1 MFLFL
6 KLILAHLIADF
17 ILQFE
22 ELYQLKVRSFLG
34 QFFHALING
43 LISLIL
49 LYPYL
54 NAPQIWIFVAGL
66 VLVHLAQDL
75 IKYFATKKNPAN
87 TFVYF
92 MADQFCHVLVI
103 STVFLLP
110 ISHELRGFP
119 TSPLLDMFYRV
130 NAWTLD
136 VIFFITLTFAGSYVL
151 NAFARSYLKDRSP
164 LYLITSQEVAHAI
177 FERSL
182 IAWVLIASVSA
193 PWMLFLLPCVGVLRL
208 PFKTL
213 RDVTSFLLSLSYGI
227 WITLLFQRIAYVLL

>member
-34 QFFHALING
+34 QCSHVLIHG
-43 LISLIL
+43 LISLLL

-54 NAPQIWIFVAGL
+54 NAPQIWLFVAGL

-75 IKYFATKKNPAN
+75 IKYFATKKTPAN

-92 MADQFCHVLVI
+92 ITDQLCHILVI

-110 ISHELRGFP
+110 ISYEVRGFP
-119 TSPLLDMFYRV
+119 ASPLLDMFYRT
-130 NAWTLD
+130 NAWTVD
-136 VIFFITLTFAGSYVL
+136 AIFFITLTFAGSYIL
-151 NAFARSYLKDRSP
+151 NAFTRSYLKGRSP
-164 LYLITSQEVAHAI
+164 LYLISSAEVAHAI
-177 FERSL
+177 LERSL
-182 IAWVLIASVSA
+182 IAWILFASVPA
-193 PWMLFLLPCVGVLRL
+193 PWMLFLLPCVGALRL

-213 RDVTSFLLSLSYGI
+213 RDLMAFLLSLSYGI
-227 WITLLFQRIAYVLL
+227 WITLLFQRILYILL

>member
-22 ELYQLKVRSFLG
+22 ELYQLKVKSFLG
-34 QFFHALING
+34 QFFHVLING
-43 LISLIL
+43 LVSLVL

-54 NAPQIWIFVAGL
+54 NAPQIWLFVAGL

-75 IKYFATKKNPAN
+75 AKYFATKKIPAN
-87 TFVYF
+87 TFAYF
-92 MADQFCHVLVI
+92 MADQFCHILVI

-110 ISHELRGFP
+110 ISHEVRGFP
-119 TSPLLDMFYRV
+119 TSPLLDMFYRL
-130 NAWTLD
+130 NIWTID
-136 VIFFITLTFAGSYVL
+136 AIFFIMLTFAGSYVL
-151 NAFARSYLKDRSP
+151 NAFTKSYLKERSP
-164 LYLITSQEVAHAI
+164 LYLISSPEVAHAI

-182 IAWVLIASVSA
+182 IAWILFSSVSA

-213 RDVTSFLLSLSYGI
+213 RDLMAFLLSLSYGI
-227 WITLLFQRIAYVLL
+227 WVTLLFQRILYILL